1 MKNYRFWILSLL
13 GTSVLPAFAGENW
26 PGWRGPRGDG
36 SSPAT
41 NLPVTWSG
49 TENVVWKTPLPG
61 KGHASLIIWE
71 DTIFTVTSV
80 EDSEARLLVCMDRK
94 TGATRWQKV
103 VVKTPYEK
111 VHRLNSHASS
121 TPATDGERVYV
132 SFLDEGRMYVAAY
145 DFEGNRLW
153 ENRPGVF
160 SSKHGYCSSP
170 VLWKDTVIVNG
181 DHDGDAYIVSLDK
194 KSGKLIWKTDRP
206 NKTRSYC
213 VPIIRTI
220 DGRNQLIL
228 SGSKSVASY
237 DPDTGEQHWVIDGPT
252 EQYVASLVYNK
263 GLLFMTAGFPDHHI
277 LAIRPDGTGNVTDTH
292 IAWRTTRGCSY
303 VPSPAACK
311 DYFLVVSD
319 KGIASCFDAESGERY
334 WMERLGQRFSAS
346 TINAN
351 GLVYFTSDE
360 GVISVVKADKQFN
373 VVASNDMGERVYSSP
388 AVYDGKLYIRG
399 SQHVFCVGK

>member
-1 MKNYRFWILSLL
+1 MKQTYCCL
-13 GTSVLPAFAGENW
+13 VLFAGMLATAVAAPENW

-36 SSPAT
+36 SSPAK
-41 NLPVTWSG
+41 NLPVQWSG

-61 KGHASLIIWE
+61 KGHASLIIWK
-71 DTIFTVTSV
+71 DRMFTVTGL
-80 EDSEARLLVCMDRK
+80 EDSSERVLVCMDRVSGK
-94 TGATRWQKV
+94 VLWQNV
-103 VVKTPYEK
+103 VLTSPYEK
-111 VHRLNSHASS
+111 IHRLNSRASS

-132 SFLDEGRMYVAAY
+132 SFLDKDKMFVAAY
-145 DFEGNRLW
+145 DFDGNKLW
-153 ENRPGVF
+153 EQRPGVF

-170 VLWKDTVIVNG
+170 VLWKDSVIVNG

-194 KSGKLIWKTDRP
+194 KTGETIWKTDRP

-228 SGSKSVASY
+228 SGSLSVASY
-237 DPDTGEQHWVIDGPT
+237 DPDTGAQHWVIDGPT

-263 GLLFMTAGFPDHHI
+263 GLLFMTAGFPDLHM
-277 LAIRPDGTGNVTDTH
+277 LAIKPDGQGNVTDSH
-292 IAWRTTRGCSY
+292 VAWRTTRGCSY

-311 DYFLVVSD
+311 DFFLVVSD
-319 KGIASCFDAESGERY
+319 KGIASCFEAETGERH
-334 WMERLGQRFSAS
+334 WMERIGQRFSAS

-360 GVISVVKADKQFN
+360 GVITVIKAGKTFE
-373 VVASNDMGERVYSSP
+373 VVATNEMGERMYTSP
-388 AVYDGKLYIRG
+388 AVYDGKIYLRG
-399 SQHVFCVGK
+399 EKHVFCIGR